1 MVNSD
6 CEVEVEEKQMQI
18 QDVELV
24 ISAVAPMQYPTD
36 GLPEIALTGRSNVG
50 KSSMINKLIQ
60 RKKMARTS
68 STPGKTQTLNFYK
81 LNDAFYFVDVPGY
94 GYAKVSKTDRE
105 KFSQMIETYLQ
116 ERQTLRGV
124 ISLIDV
130 RHEPTKDDLAMYN
143 YLQFFGVPV
152 LVVAT
157 KGDKVPRGKWNQR
170 ESKLKKALQLNQTD
184 ELIVFSSTSGIGADQ
199 IWQWVESHLT
209 D

>member
-1 MVNSD
+1 
-6 CEVEVEEKQMQI
+6 MQI

-94 GYAKVSKTDRE
+94 GYAKVSKKDRE
-105 KFSQMIETYLQ
+105 SFSQMIETYLQ
-116 ERQTLRGV
+116 ERDNLRGV

-130 RHEPTKDDLAMYN
+130 RHEPTKDDLAMYK

-170 ESKLKKALQLNQTD
+170 ESKLKKALELNQTD
-184 ELIVFSSTSGIGADQ
+184 DLVVFSSTTGIGGDQ
-199 IWQWVESHLT
+199 IWQWVEEHLA

>member
-1 MVNSD
+1 
-6 CEVEVEEKQMQI
+6 MQI

>member
-1 MVNSD
+1 
-6 CEVEVEEKQMQI
+6 MQI

-143 YLQFFGVPV
+143 YLKFFGMPV

-157 KGDKVPRGKWNQR
+157 KGDKIPRGKWNQR
-170 ESKLKKALQLNQTD
+170 ESKLRKALQLNQTD
-184 ELIVFSSTSGIGADQ
+184 DLIIFSSQSGLGGDQ
-199 IWQWVESHLT
+199 IWQWVSEHLA

>member
-1 MVNSD
+1 
-6 CEVEVEEKQMQI
+6 MQI

-130 RHEPTKDDLAMYN
+130 RHEPTKEDLAMYN
-143 YLQFFGVPV
+143 YLKFFGMPV

-157 KGDKVPRGKWNQR
+157 KGDKIPRGKWNQR
-170 ESKLKKALQLNQTD
+170 ESKLRKALQLNQTD
-184 ELIVFSSTSGIGADQ
+184 DLIIFSSQSGLGGDQ
-199 IWQWVESHLT
+199 IWQWVSEHLA

>member
-1 MVNSD
+1 
-6 CEVEVEEKQMQI
+6 MQI

-81 LNDAFYFVDVPGY
+81 LNEAFYFVDVPGY

-116 ERQTLRGV
+116 ERTTLRGV

-130 RHEPTKDDLAMYN
+130 RHEPTKDDLAMYD
-143 YLQFFGVPV
+143 YLKFFGVPV

-184 ELIVFSSTSGIGADQ
+184 DLVIFSSTSGLGGDQ
-199 IWQWVESHLT
+199 IWEWVTAHLPE
-209 D
+209 